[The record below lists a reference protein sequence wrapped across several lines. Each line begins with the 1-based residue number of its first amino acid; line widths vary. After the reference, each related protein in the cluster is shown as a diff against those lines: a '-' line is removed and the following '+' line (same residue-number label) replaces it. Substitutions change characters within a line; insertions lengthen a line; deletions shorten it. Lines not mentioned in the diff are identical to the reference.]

1 MRRQLFVRIA
11 GLTLCAVALT
21 GCGMMGGNSDS
32 AMAPPPSNGDNAA
45 LMATDLTAA
54 VRQAQLLRTQGDLNG
69 ALRILSQI
77 MLAAPDDSRVV
88 GEYGKLLVQQGRM
101 ADAVEFLHR
110 AIELQPGDSTLY
122 SALGVAQDQLG
133 DHTSAKV
140 AYERGLALKPG
151 DGALLNNYAM
161 SRMLAGDPVAA
172 RTLLMQAKASGSSD
186 PRIAQNIALLDSMTP
201 KPLAAPAH
209 ALASAQPPARPMTA
223 ALPPAHA
230 APTALTAPRVPVASN
245 GFPPA
250 IVPAKPAIAAAAAP
264 APITH
269 GERQVV
275 MQDVPFDPL
284 AGPVGH
290 HAKPTAKPVK
300 PTKLAKHAKPTPA
313 AHAVA
318 ANVPAKP
325 TLPARA
331 VAANVP
337 AKPPVK
343 PAKPNAKDHI
353 PALRMTADASKP

>member
-32 AMAPPPSNGDNAA
+32 AMAAPPQSTGDNAA

-54 VRQAQLLRTQGDLNG
+54 IRQAQLLRTQGDLNG

-110 AIELQPGDSTLY
+110 AIELQPNDPTLY

-172 RTLLMQAKASGSSD
+172 RALLMQAKASGSSD
-186 PRIAQNIALLDSMTP
+186 PRIAQNIALLDRITP
-201 KPLAAPAH
+201 KPVAAPAH
-209 ALASAQPPARPMTA
+209 ALASAQPPVRPTTA
-223 ALPPAHA
+223 AAAHA
-230 APTALTAPRVPVASN
+230 APTALTAPLMPVASN
-245 GFPPA
+245 GFPPV
-250 IVPAKPAIAAAAAP
+250 IVPAKPVMQATTAP

-300 PTKLAKHAKPTPA
+300 PTKLAKPAKPALPA
-313 AHAVA
+313 KAIA
-318 ANVPAKP
+318 ANVPAKATP
-325 TLPARA
+325 PART